1 MKRVLAVG
9 IGLAV
14 MMSLVSFGTD
24 ACAASKEEAKAMVKK
39 VEAYYKANGKE
50 KTLAEVQKN
59 NGQFERGEIYVY
71 IYDMTSTVLL
81 AHPKLPTWVG
91 KKFAGLKDAD
101 GKSFTRQSLDELA
114 NKDECRIT
122 YRWNNPETKKIG
134 VKHGYFLKVDGM
146 VFAAGVWE

>member
-24 ACAASKEEAKAMVKK
+24 ARAASKEEAKAMVKK

-50 KTLAEVQKN
+50 KMLAEVQKN
-59 NGQFERGEIYVY
+59 NGQFERGEIYIYV
-71 IYDMTSTVLL
+71 YDMNATLL

-91 KKFAGLKDAD
+91 KNFSGLKDAD
-101 GKSFTRQSLDELA
+101 GKFFIKQSQEELA
-114 NKDECRIT
+114 NKNECWIV
-122 YRWNNPETKKIG
+122 YRWNNPEIKKIG
-134 VKHGYFLKVDGM
+134 IKHGYFLKIDGM
-146 VFAAGVWE
+146 IITAGVWE